1 MDDIYSANDT
11 LKIQFSGPTD
21 CMGRCRPQDRVHGA
35 SFDLELDKRQIADV
49 FNFSHVLGKAYD
61 GEWLE
66 DGSAFV
72 ITIHDTNFSQVR
84 LDSAYATDVNG
95 TVMLVDGPTA
105 VTLKG
110 SFRQPKGNSPALDA
124 STSNVSAALSG
135 SFGTNATFPRVVSL
149 VGRETV
155 RHSSGRS

>member
-1 MDDIYSANDT
+1 
-11 LKIQFSGPTD
+11 
-21 CMGRCRPQDRVHGA
+21 
-35 SFDLELDKRQIADV
+35 
-49 FNFSHVLGKAYD
+49 
-61 GEWLE
+61 
-66 DGSAFV
+66 
-72 ITIHDTNFSQVR
+72 
-84 LDSAYATDVNG
+84 
-95 TVMLVDGPTA
+95 MLVDGPTA

-155 RHSSGRS
+155 PTLTLTLTLTLTPTLTLTLTLNP